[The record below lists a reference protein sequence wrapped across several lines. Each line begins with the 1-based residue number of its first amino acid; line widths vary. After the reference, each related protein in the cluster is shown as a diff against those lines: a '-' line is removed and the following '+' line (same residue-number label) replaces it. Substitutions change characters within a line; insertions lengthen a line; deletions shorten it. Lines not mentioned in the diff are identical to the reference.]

1 MPIFHDDQHGTAIV
15 TLAGLINS
23 LKLAGKTFQDAKI
36 VINGAGA
43 AGDTIARLI
52 LKYGAQ
58 GKNMIICDTKGA
70 IYTGRA

>member
-1 MPIFHDDQHGTAIV
+1 MR
-15 TLAGLINS
+15 
-23 LKLAGKTFQDAKI
+23 LAGKKFEDSVF

-58 GKNMIICDTKGA
+58 GKNMIICDSKGA
-70 IYTGRA
+70 IYQGRK